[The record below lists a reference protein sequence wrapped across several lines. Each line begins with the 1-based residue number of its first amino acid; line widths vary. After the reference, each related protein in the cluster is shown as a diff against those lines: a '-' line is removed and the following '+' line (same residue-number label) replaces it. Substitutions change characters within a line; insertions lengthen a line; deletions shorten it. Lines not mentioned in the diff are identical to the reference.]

1 MAEAA
6 AHAQSGEQIVGV
18 LGMMARLGL
27 ESGPATIRADQGRYN
42 LETETVTV
50 TGPVLFTA
58 ADGYRI
64 QTRDVAVDLDTRTME
79 SDGGVEGRLPLGR
92 FAANRMSADLEGRT
106 VTLTGT
112 ADRKRAVKGK
122 SV

>member
-1 MAEAA
+1 
-6 AHAQSGEQIVGV
+6 
-18 LGMMARLGL
+18 MMARLGL

-92 FAANRMSADLEGRT
+92 FSANRMNADLEAKT
-106 VTLTGT
+106 VTLTGN
-112 ADRKRAVKGK
+112 ARLHIVQGGLR
-122 SV
+122 

>member
-6 AHAQSGEQIVGV
+6 AHATSRDPIVDV

-42 LETETVTV
+42 LETEPVTV

-64 QTRDVAVDLDTRTME
+64 QTRDVAVDPDTRTME
-79 SDGGVEGRLPLGR
+79 DEGGVEGRLPRGR
-92 FAANRMSADLEGRT
+92 F
-106 VTLTGT
+106 T
-112 ADRKRAVKGK
+112 AKPGPEERRGGK
-122 SV
+122 K

>member
-27 ESGPATIRADQGRYN
+27 ESGPATIRDDQGRYN

-79 SDGGVEGRLPLGR
+79 RDGGVEGRLPPGR
-92 FAANRMSADLEGRT
+92 FSGDRIRAEHEEIGSAWWRER
-106 VTLTGT
+106 VREC
-112 ADRKRAVKGK
+112 A
-122 SV
+122 